1 MIDEVVATLGRSG
14 AWAGRLRYAFSNY
27 ALVLACNAVA
37 LEVPWSS
44 FGILEGLEAWS
55 SLHHTAAEDCL
66 LRVLHEDGVSRP
78 HLVQIHEPGQLILSR
93 SCIRIDTSERVVRL
107 NLNLRHTDDATLHL
121 PPPPP
126 SSTADYDRLFTR
138 DLVALVEEWTQRAR
152 RLESSEVLAS
162 IVTAQTLRQFVL
174 GNGGVAFIANGS
186 MLARDGN
193 DKALRSGVPFVSPPS
208 LEREVTLPSGQ
219 VIKGALI
226 PSGVTVITGGGFH
239 GKSTLL
245 RALALGAYDKV
256 RGDGREGCV
265 TASRALCLRSEDGR
279 AVTSVDISPFISN
292 LPVTAALDPAC
303 FSTSAASGSTSQAA
317 AVIEGLAAGCSLFLL
332 DEDTCAGNF
341 MIRDSR
347 MRSLIANE
355 PITPFIYRV
364 NSLWRQKGVS
374 TIVVVGGSGDWFD
387 VQDCT
392 LLMDDYCC
400 HDVTRRALQISK
412 TFCTGRVEYNGR
424 GLVHQLP
431 WTHEL
436 RPRLLDLSPLLPLP
450 LPRTHI
456 RASEDG
462 SILYYSPSCTLDVS
476 KLEQR
481 AAVGREGREATL
493 GLGAALWWLASK
505 RPQGLSLAELLDFY
519 DKTREESIEPCRAVV
534 GNQTFILPL
543 SVLVGQAIDRL
554 RCINAAIATEEV
566 ERKK

>member
-1 MIDEVVATLGRSG
+1 MG
-14 AWAGRLRYAFSNY
+14 
-27 ALVLACNAVA
+27 
-37 LEVPWSS
+37 
-44 FGILEGLEAWS
+44 
-55 SLHHTAAEDCL
+55 SL
-66 LRVLHEDGVSRP
+66 
-78 HLVQIHEPGQLILSR
+78 
-93 SCIRIDTSERVVRL
+93 
-107 NLNLRHTDDATLHL
+107 
-121 PPPPP
+121 
-126 SSTADYDRLFTR
+126 
-138 DLVALVEEWTQRAR
+138 
-152 RLESSEVLAS
+152 
-162 IVTAQTLRQFVL
+162 
-174 GNGGVAFIANGS
+174 
-186 MLARDGN
+186 
-193 DKALRSGVPFVSPPS
+193 DK
-208 LEREVTLPSGQ
+208 
-219 VIKGALI
+219 I
-226 PSGVTVITGGGFH
+226 P
-239 GKSTLL
+239 
-245 RALALGAYDKV
+245 
-256 RGDGREGCV
+256 GDGRELCV
-265 TASRALCLRSEDGR
+265 TTGRSMTIRSEDGR
-279 AVTSVDISPFISN
+279 CVGAVDISPFISG
-292 LPVTAALDPAC
+292 LPPSCGIDVSN
-303 FSTSAASGSTSQAA
+303 FSTASASGSTSSASGVMEA
-317 AVIEGLAAGCSLFLL
+317 LEMGCSLFLL
-332 DEDTCAGNF
+332 DEDTSAGNF

-347 MRSLIANE
+347 MRSLIDNE
-355 PITPFIYRV
+355 PITPYIYRV
-364 NSLWRQKGVS
+364 NSLHRQLGVS

-387 VQDCT
+387 VQDTT
-392 LLMDDYCC
+392 LQLDDYACR
-400 HDVTRRALQISK
+400 DVTRRVLQISK

>member
-1 MIDEVVATLGRSG
+1 MIDEVVSTIGLGG
-14 AWAGRLRYAFSNY
+14 NWAGRLRYVFPNY
-27 ALVLACNAVA
+27 ALVLACNVVA
-37 LEVPWSS
+37 LEVPLSS
-44 FGILEGLEAWS
+44 FGHLEGVETWS
-55 SLHHTAAEDCL
+55 SLHRTAAEDCL
-66 LRVLHEDGVSRP
+66 LRILHEDGVPRP
-78 HLVQIHEPGQLILSR
+78 QLVQIHEPGQLILSR
-93 SCIRIDTSERVVRL
+93 SCVRIDPSERVVRL
-107 NLNLRHTDDATLHL
+107 SLNLRHNVDATLHL

-126 SSTADYDRLFTR
+126 SAAEYDRLFTR
-138 DLVALVEEWTQRAR
+138 ELVALVEEWTQRAR
-152 RLESSEVLAS
+152 RLESSEMLAS
-162 IVTAQTLRQFVL
+162 IVTAQSLRQFVVE
-174 GNGGVAFIANGS
+174 NNGVAFIANGS

-219 VIKGALI
+219 VIKGALV
-226 PSGVTVITGGGFH
+226 PSGVVVITGGGFH

-245 RALALGAYDKV
+245 RALSLGAYDKV
-256 RGDGREGCV
+256 RGDGREWCV

-436 RPRLLDLSPLLPLP
+436 RPRLLDLSSLSS
-450 LPRTHI
+450 LPRTPI

-462 SILYYSPSCTLDVS
+462 SLLYYSPSCTLDVS

-481 AAVGREGREATL
+481 SAVGREGREATL
-493 GLGAALWWLASK
+493 GLGAALWWLASN
-505 RPQGLSLAELLDFY
+505 RPLGSTLSELLDFY
-519 DKTREESIEPCRAVV
+519 EKTCEESVEPCRAVV

-543 SVLVGQAIDRL
+543 PVLVGQAIDRL
-554 RCINAAIATEEV
+554 RCINAVISTEA
-566 ERKK
+566 